1 MHGIILL
8 HAHACTFY
16 IIAFTEKNAVRHNL
30 SKIQKSKPK
39 ARAPEGPRRRKPA
52 GPGVFAGLKA
62 QAAKP
67 RAQNNHGADNK
78 RAVAEVKRGLI
89 IILSEIV
96 CVRES
101 DGWARRNELIVWTTF
116 SCSLTEHAH

>member
-39 ARAPEGPRRRKPA
+39 ARAPEGPRQRKPA
-52 GPGVFAGLKA
+52 GPGVLAGLMA

-78 RAVAEVKRGLI
+78 RAVAKV
-89 IILSEIV
+89 
-96 CVRES
+96 
-101 DGWARRNELIVWTTF
+101 N
-116 SCSLTEHAH
+116 